1 MPGAAP
7 ACYRRISQA
16 RRSGASF
23 EPAAPSATCS
33 NSAGG
38 PADRKPEETAM
49 TRMTG
54 GKALVEMLRR
64 HGVETIF
71 ALPGVQNDALFVAFY
86 DAGEALRVIH
96 TRHEQG
102 AAYMAYG
109 YARATGKSGAYAVVP
124 GPGLLNTTAA
134 LSTAYATN
142 TPVLCI
148 SGQIPSDLIGRGF
161 GLLHEIPDQLG
172 ILRTLTKW
180 AARIDHPT
188 QTGKRVNE
196 AFRQLRDGRPR
207 PVAVEMPLDIM
218 ALETEIVL
226 PAAERAPPTTMPDP
240 ELIDKAATLLAAAK
254 KPLLFVGGG
263 AVAASE
269 EVLAIAET
277 LQAPVVSYTGG
288 KGIVS
293 DHHYL
298 AQSAVAG
305 HELWREADV
314 VLAVGTRL
322 HQPQVR
328 WGVDADLKVIRI
340 DIDPTEITR
349 ISRPALGIVADAKP
363 ALAAL
368 HNALDRHN
376 PKRASRKEELEALKA
391 RTLARLA
398 DNLGPQCEYLQ
409 AIRAEVPDDGIYV
422 EDLTQ
427 VGYVGRVA
435 FPIYHPRTYIH
446 SGYQGTLGSG
456 FATALGA
463 KVGRPDVPVVSVS
476 GDGGFMYNVQELSTA
491 VKHGIDISAIV
502 FADGA
507 YGNVR
512 RMQKVDYGNRLI
524 GVDLHNP
531 QFPKMAE
538 SFGAAGVRTTSPD
551 GLRRELAAAL
561 KRRGTTLIEVAVGE
575 MPDPWKH
582 LVLPR
587 VRGGR

>member
-1 MPGAAP
+1 
-7 ACYRRISQA
+7 
-16 RRSGASF
+16 
-23 EPAAPSATCS
+23 
-33 NSAGG
+33 
-38 PADRKPEETAM
+38 M

-54 GKALVEMLRR
+54 GGALVEMLRR
-64 HGVETIF
+64 NGVDTMF

-86 DAGEALRVIH
+86 DAGEAFRVIH

-109 YARATGKSGAYAVVP
+109 YARSSGKTGAYAVVP

-172 ILRTLTKW
+172 ILQTLTKW
-180 AARIDHPT
+180 AARINHPT
-188 QTGKRVNE
+188 QAGKRVNE
-196 AFRQLRDGRPR
+196 AFRQMRDGRPR
-207 PVAVEMPLDIM
+207 PVALEMPLDVM
-218 ALETEIVL
+218 ALETEVVL
-226 PAAERAPPTTMPDP
+226 PETEPTPAVTLPDP
-240 ELIDKAATLLAAAK
+240 ELIDKAAAWLADAK

-263 AVAASE
+263 AIGAAE
-269 EVLAIAET
+269 EVLAIGEM

-293 DHHYL
+293 DRHYL
-298 AQSAVAG
+298 AQSAAAG
-305 HELWREADV
+305 HELWRDADV

-328 WGVDADLKVIRI
+328 WGIDADLKLIRI

-349 ISRPALGIVADAKP
+349 IVKPSLGIVADANA

-368 HNALDRHN
+368 HRALER
-376 PKRASRKEELEALKA
+376 RATRRPSRRDELEALKS

-398 DNLGPQCEYLQ
+398 DVLGPQCEYLQ
-409 AIRAEVPDDGIYV
+409 AIRAELPEDGIYV

-435 FPIYHPRTYIH
+435 FPIYHPRSYIH
-446 SGYQGTLGSG
+446 SGYQGTLGFG

-463 KVGRPDVPVVSVS
+463 KVGRPDLPVVSVS

-491 VKHGIDISAIV
+491 VKHGIDIVAIV

-512 RMQKVDYGNRLI
+512 RMQKEDYGNRLI

-538 SFGAAGVRTTSPD
+538 SFGVAGVRTTTPD

-587 VRGGR
+587 VRGVR

>member
-1 MPGAAP
+1 
-7 ACYRRISQA
+7 
-16 RRSGASF
+16 
-23 EPAAPSATCS
+23 
-33 NSAGG
+33 
-38 PADRKPEETAM
+38 M

-54 GKALVEMLRR
+54 GSTLVEMLRR
-64 HGVETIF
+64 YGVDTIF

-86 DAGEALRVIH
+86 DAGDALRVIH

-109 YARATGKSGAYAVVP
+109 YARASGKVGAYAVVP

-142 TPVLCI
+142 APVLCI

-180 AARIDHPT
+180 AARINHPT
-188 QTGKRVNE
+188 ETGKLVNE

-207 PVAVEMPLDIM
+207 PVALEMPLDVM
-218 ALETEIVL
+218 ALATEVAL
-226 PAAERAPPTTMPDP
+226 PAAEAAPAPTLPDP
-240 ELIDKAATLLAAAK
+240 ELIDKAASLLAEAR
-254 KPLLFVGGG
+254 KPLLFVGSG
-263 AVAASE
+263 AIAAGE
-269 EVLAIAET
+269 EVLAIAER
-277 LQAPVVSYTGG
+277 LEAPVVSFTGG

-293 DHHYL
+293 DRHYL
-298 AQSAVAG
+298 AQSAIAG

-328 WGVDADLKVIRI
+328 WGIDADLELIRI
-340 DIDPTEITR
+340 DIEPTEITR
-349 ISRPALGIVADAKP
+349 IQKPALGIVADAKV

-368 HNALDRHN
+368 YRALDGRG
-376 PKRASRKEELEALKA
+376 PRRASRREELEALKS

-398 DNLGPQCEYLQ
+398 DRLGPQCEYLE
-409 AIRAEVPDDGIYV
+409 AIRAEFPDDGIYV

-435 FPIYHPRTYIH
+435 FPVYHPHTYIH
-446 SGYQGTLGSG
+446 SGYQGTLGFG

-463 KVGRPDVPVVSVS
+463 KVGRPDLPVVSVS

-491 VKHGIDISAIV
+491 VKHGIDIVAIV

-512 RMQKVDYGNRLI
+512 RMQKEDYGNRLI

-538 SFGAAGVRTTSPD
+538 SFGAAGVRTTSPE

-587 VRGGR
+587 VRGGH

>member
-1 MPGAAP
+1 
-7 ACYRRISQA
+7 
-16 RRSGASF
+16 
-23 EPAAPSATCS
+23 
-33 NSAGG
+33 
-38 PADRKPEETAM
+38 M

-64 HGVETIF
+64 HAVDTIF

-109 YARATGKSGAYAVVP
+109 YARASGTIGAYAVVP

-134 LSTAYATN
+134 LATAYATN
-142 TPVLCI
+142 APVLCI
-148 SGQIPSDLIGRGF
+148 SGQIPADLIGRGF

-172 ILRTLTKW
+172 ILQTLTKW
-180 AARIDHPT
+180 AARINHPT
-188 QTGKRVNE
+188 ETGKLVNE

-207 PVAVEMPLDIM
+207 PAALEMPLDVM
-218 ALETEIVL
+218 ALETELTL
-226 PAAERAPPTTMPDP
+226 PAAGEPPALTMPDP
-240 ELIDKAATLLAAAK
+240 ELIDKAAALVAKAK
-254 KPLLFVGGG
+254 KPLIFVGGG
-263 AVAASE
+263 AVSAAG
-269 EVLAIAET
+269 EVLAIAEM

-293 DHHYL
+293 DRHYL
-298 AQSAVAG
+298 AQSAYAG
-305 HELWREADV
+305 HDLWREADV

-322 HQPQVR
+322 NQPQVR
-328 WGVDADLKVIRI
+328 WGVDADLRLIRI
-340 DIDPTEITR
+340 DIDPREITR
-349 ISRPALGIVADAKP
+349 IQKPALGIVADAKP

-368 HNALDRHN
+368 NQSLGRRN
-376 PKRASRKEELEALKA
+376 PSRASRKDELEALKS
-391 RTLARLA
+391 RSLARLA
-398 DNLGPQCEYLQ
+398 DSLGPQCAYLE
-409 AIRAEVPDDGIYV
+409 AIRAELPDEGIYV

-435 FPIYHPRTYIH
+435 FPVYHPRTYIH
-446 SGYQGTLGSG
+446 SGYQGTLGFS

-463 KVGRPDVPVVSVS
+463 KVGRPDRPVVSIS

-491 VKHGIDISAIV
+491 AKHGIDVVAIV

-512 RMQKVDYGNRLI
+512 RMQKEDYNNRLI

-531 QFPKMAE
+531 NFPKMAE
-538 SFGAAGVRTTSPD
+538 SFGLAGVRTTTPD

-575 MPDPWKH
+575 LPDPWKH
-582 LVLPR
+582 LVPPR

>member
-1 MPGAAP
+1 
-7 ACYRRISQA
+7 
-16 RRSGASF
+16 
-23 EPAAPSATCS
+23 
-33 NSAGG
+33 
-38 PADRKPEETAM
+38 M

-64 HGVETIF
+64 HGVDTIF

-86 DAGEALRVIH
+86 DVGEALRVVH

-102 AAYMAYG
+102 AAYMAFG
-109 YARATGKSGAYAVVP
+109 YARATGKVGSYAVVP

-134 LSTAYATN
+134 LATAYATN
-142 TPVLCI
+142 APVLCI

-161 GLLHEIPDQLG
+161 GLLHEVPDQLG

-188 QTGKRVNE
+188 QTGKLVNE
-196 AFRQLRDGRPR
+196 AFRQLHDGRPR
-207 PVAVEMPLDIM
+207 PVALEMPLDVM
-218 ALETEIVL
+218 ALETEVALPEPGQL
-226 PAAERAPPTTMPDP
+226 PALTLPDP
-240 ELIDKAATLLAAAK
+240 ELIDKAAALLAGAR
-254 KPLLFVGGG
+254 KPLLFIGGG
-263 AVAASE
+263 AIAAAE
-269 EVLAIAET
+269 EVSAIAEM

-293 DHHYL
+293 DRHYL
-298 AQSAVAG
+298 AQSGYAG

-328 WGVDADLKVIRI
+328 WGVDSDLKLIRI
-340 DIDPTEITR
+340 DIDPREITR
-349 ISRPALGIVADAKP
+349 IVKPSLGIVADAKP
-363 ALAAL
+363 ALAELHRAL
-368 HNALDRHN
+368 GRRN
-376 PKRASRKEELEALKA
+376 PTRAPRKDELEALKA
-391 RTLARLA
+391 RSLARLA
-398 DNLGPQCEYLQ
+398 DSLGPQCAYLE
-409 AIRAEVPDDGIYV
+409 AIRAELPDDGIYV

-435 FPIYHPRTYIH
+435 FPVYHPRTYIH
-446 SGYQGTLGSG
+446 SGYQGTLGFS

-463 KVGRPDVPVVSVS
+463 KVGRPDLPVVSIS

-491 VKHGIDISAIV
+491 VKHGIDIVAIV

-512 RMQKVDYGNRLI
+512 RMQKEDYGNRLI

-531 QFPKMAE
+531 NFPKMAE
-538 SFGAAGVRTTSPD
+538 SYGVAGVRTTTPD

>member
-1 MPGAAP
+1 
-7 ACYRRISQA
+7 
-16 RRSGASF
+16 
-23 EPAAPSATCS
+23 
-33 NSAGG
+33 
-38 PADRKPEETAM
+38 
-49 TRMTG
+49 MTG

-64 HGVETIF
+64 HEVDTIF

-86 DAGEALRVIH
+86 DAGDALRVIH

-102 AAYMAYG
+102 AAYMAFG
-109 YARATGKSGAYAVVP
+109 YARASGKVGAYAVVP

-142 TPVLCI
+142 APVLCI
-148 SGQIPSDLIGRGF
+148 SGQVPSDLIGRGF

-172 ILRTLTKW
+172 ILQTLTKW

-188 QTGKRVNE
+188 QTGKLVNE

-207 PVAVEMPLDIM
+207 PVGLEMPLDVM
-218 ALETEIVL
+218 ALETEVAL
-226 PAAERAPPTTMPDP
+226 PAPDGGLPVALPDP
-240 ELIDKAATLLAAAK
+240 ELIDKAAGLLADAR
-254 KPLLFVGGG
+254 KPLLFVGAG
-263 AVAASE
+263 AIAAGE
-269 EVLAIAET
+269 EVLAIAEM
-277 LQAPVVSYTGG
+277 LEAPVVSYTGG

-293 DHHYL
+293 DRNYL
-298 AQSAVAG
+298 AQSALAG
-305 HELWREADV
+305 HELWRETDV

-328 WGVDADLKVIRI
+328 WGVDADLQLIRV

-349 ISRPALGIVADAKP
+349 VLKPALGIVADAKP

-368 HNALDRHN
+368 HSALERRN
-376 PKRASRKEELEALKA
+376 PRRLSRKDELEALKA
-391 RTLARLA
+391 RTLARLS
-398 DNLGPQCEYLQ
+398 DSLGPQSEYLQ
-409 AIRAEVPDDGIYV
+409 AIRAELPDEGIYV

-435 FPIYHPRTYIH
+435 FPIYRPRTYIH
-446 SGYQGTLGSG
+446 SGYQGTLGFG

-463 KVGRPDVPVVSVS
+463 KVGRPDLPVVSIS

-491 VKHGIDISAIV
+491 VKHGIDIVAIV

-512 RMQKVDYGNRLI
+512 RMQKEDYGNRLI

-531 QFPKMAE
+531 NFPKMAE
-538 SFGAAGVRTTSPD
+538 SFGAAGVRTTTPD

-561 KRRGTTLIEVAVGE
+561 KRRGTTLIEVPVGE
-575 MPDPWKH
+575 MPDPWKV
-582 LVLPR
+582 LFLPR

>member
-1 MPGAAP
+1 M
-7 ACYRRISQA
+7 
-16 RRSGASF
+16 
-23 EPAAPSATCS
+23 
-33 NSAGG
+33 
-38 PADRKPEETAM
+38 
-49 TRMTG
+49 RMTG
-54 GKALVEMLRR
+54 GAALVEMLRR
-64 HGVETIF
+64 NGVDTIF

-86 DAGEALRVIH
+86 DAAEALRVIH

-109 YARATGKSGAYAVVP
+109 YARASGKIGTYAVVP

-142 TPVLCI
+142 APVLCI

-161 GLLHEIPDQLG
+161 GLLHEIPDQLA
-172 ILRTLTKW
+172 ILRVLTKW
-180 AARIDHPT
+180 AARINHPT
-188 QTGKRVNE
+188 ETGKLVND

-207 PVAVEMPLDIM
+207 PVALEMPLDVM
-218 ALETEIVL
+218 ARSTEVAL
-226 PAAERAPPTTMPDP
+226 LAAEEPPDVTMPDP
-240 ELIDKAATLLAAAK
+240 ELIDKAAGWLADAK
-254 KPLLFVGGG
+254 RPVLFVGGG
-263 AVAASE
+263 AVTAGE
-269 EVLAIAET
+269 ELLAIAEI
-277 LQAPVVSYTGG
+277 LEAPVVSNIGG

-293 DHHYL
+293 DRHYL
-298 AQSAVAG
+298 AQSALAG

-322 HQPQVR
+322 HQPQMR
-328 WGVDADLKVIRI
+328 WGVDADLKLIRV

-349 ISRPALGIVADAKP
+349 ILKPSLGIVADAKST
-363 ALAAL
+363 LRAL
-368 HNALDRHN
+368 HRALGRCA
-376 PKRASRKEELEALKA
+376 PRRQSRRGELEALKS
-391 RTLARLA
+391 RTLANLA
-398 DNLGPQCEYLQ
+398 DRLGPQCEYLQ
-409 AIRAEVPDDGIYV
+409 VIRAELPDDGIYV

-463 KVGRPDVPVVSVS
+463 KVGRPDLPVVSIS

-491 VKHGIDISAIV
+491 VRHGIDIVAIV

-512 RMQKVDYGNRLI
+512 RMQKEDYGNRLI

-538 SFGAAGVRTTSPD
+538 SFGVAGVRTSTSD

-582 LVLPR
+582 LILPR
-587 VRGGR
+587 VRGGY

>member
-1 MPGAAP
+1 
-7 ACYRRISQA
+7 
-16 RRSGASF
+16 
-23 EPAAPSATCS
+23 
-33 NSAGG
+33 
-38 PADRKPEETAM
+38 M

-54 GKALVEMLRR
+54 GGALVEMLRR
-64 HGVETIF
+64 NGVDTIF

-109 YARATGKSGAYAVVP
+109 YARSSGKMGAYAVVP

-172 ILRTLTKW
+172 VLRTLTKW
-180 AARIDHPT
+180 AARISHPT
-188 QTGKRVNE
+188 QTGQLVNE

-207 PVAVEMPLDIM
+207 PVALEMPLDVM
-218 ALETEIVL
+218 ALETEVAL
-226 PAAERAPPTTMPDP
+226 PAPRESPAITMPDP
-240 ELIDKAATLLAAAK
+240 ELIDKAAALLADSK

-263 AVAASE
+263 AVAAAE
-269 EVLAIAET
+269 EVLAIAEM

-293 DHHYL
+293 DRHYL
-298 AQSAVAG
+298 AQSALAG
-305 HELWREADV
+305 HELWRETDV

-328 WGVDADLKVIRI
+328 WGVDADLKLIRI

-349 ISRPALGIVADAKP
+349 ILRPSLGIVADAKA
-363 ALAAL
+363 ALAVL
-368 HNALDRHN
+368 HQALDRRN
-376 PKRASRKEELEALKA
+376 PRRPSRKEELEALKS

-398 DNLGPQCEYLQ
+398 DSLGPQCEYLR
-409 AIRAEVPDDGIYV
+409 AIRAELPDDGIYV

-435 FPIYHPRTYIH
+435 FPIYHPRSYIH

-463 KVGRPDVPVVSVS
+463 KVGRPDLPVVSVS

-491 VKHGIDISAIV
+491 VKHGIDIVAIV

-512 RMQKVDYGNRLI
+512 RMQKQDYGNRLI

-531 QFPKMAE
+531 NFPKMAE
-538 SFGAAGVRTTSPD
+538 SFGVAGVRTTTPD

-575 MPDPWKH
+575 MSDPWKH
-582 LVLPR
+582 LILPR